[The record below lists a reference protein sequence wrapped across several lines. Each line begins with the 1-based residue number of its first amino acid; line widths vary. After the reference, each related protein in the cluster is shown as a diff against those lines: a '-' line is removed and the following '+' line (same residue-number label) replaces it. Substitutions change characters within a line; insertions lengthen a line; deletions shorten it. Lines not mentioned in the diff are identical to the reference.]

1 MIMNKKPQSPLE
13 IADEIL
19 KRSTEEHRPLT
30 KKEEKIVDMAH
41 MATLIECLAQLAN
54 D

>member
-1 MIMNKKPQSPLE
+1 MIMNKKQQSPLE
-13 IADEIL
+13 IAEEIL

-30 KKEEKIVDMAH
+30 KKEEKIVDTAH
-41 MATLIECLAQLAN
+41 MFTLIECLAQLAN